1 MMFGMTFAE
10 ILLLLPA
17 IIGALSVIA
26 KYTKNKSDDKWIQM
40 LWDLLNLFGQ
50 NTGKAANSE
59 REVPTLKQI
68 IKNAVTKA
76 VDG

>member
-1 MMFGMTFAE
+1 MFGMTFAE
-10 ILLLLPA
+10 ILILLPA
-17 IIGALSVIA
+17 IIGVLSIIA
-26 KYTKNKSDDKWIQM
+26 KYTPNKSDDRWVQM